1 MDLVFRSGK
10 ELIHKSTNDKISGN
24 KKQRQSREA
33 HGLQTEQ
40 EPEEGKVNKLVQQ
53 VGYSVWILNK
63 RFLVLGSPSG
73 TENVI

>member
-10 ELIHKSTNDKISGN
+10 ELINKSTNDKISGN
-24 KKQRQSREA
+24 KKQRKSRQV

-53 VGYSVWILNK
+53 VDYSVWILNK

-73 TENVI
+73 RENVI